1 MTRSG
6 AGEHGKK
13 ILRKYSACIT
23 IFNTFVLIREKP
35 HMRREETVDYTIKAA
50 WHAIARMYNQQA
62 AKHDITMSMGFV
74 LLNIHSEGTP
84 ATKIAPL
91 MGLEARSLS
100 RLLKSMEEKGLICR
114 EADAHDKRMVRIVLT
129 KEGKKKKE
137 KSRETVLRFNEAVR
151 RQVEPGRLSV
161 FFQVLQDIQRI
172 IEKNDIYDEVT
183 S

>member
-1 MTRSG
+1 
-6 AGEHGKK
+6 
-13 ILRKYSACIT
+13 
-23 IFNTFVLIREKP
+23 
-35 HMRREETVDYTIKAA
+35 MRREETVDYVIKAA
-50 WHAIARMYNQQA
+50 WHAIARMYNQKA

-100 RLLKSMEEKGLICR
+100 RLLKSMKEKGLIYR
-114 EADAHDKRMVRIVLT
+114 EADRADKRMVRIVLT

-137 KSRETVLRFNEAVR
+137 RSRETVLRFNEAVR
-151 RQVEPGRLSV
+151 SQVDVGKLNV
-161 FFQVLQDIQRI
+161 FFEVLYEIQKI
-172 IEKNDIYDEVT
+172 IEKKSYNHVT